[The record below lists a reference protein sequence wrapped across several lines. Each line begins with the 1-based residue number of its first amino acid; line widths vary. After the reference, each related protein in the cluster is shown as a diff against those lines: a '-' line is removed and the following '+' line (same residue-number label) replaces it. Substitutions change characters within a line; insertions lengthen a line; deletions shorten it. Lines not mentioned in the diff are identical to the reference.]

1 MASFNKVILMGN
13 LTRDPDVRA
22 TGATGMKVARIGIA
36 VNERR
41 RDRSGQMQDFPVFI
55 DVDAWD
61 KLAELCGQYLVKGSS
76 ILVEGRLQ
84 MDSWEKDGVKHQK
97 LKVRANTI
105 KFLPR
110 GERLA
115 GSPQQN
121 ASGQPDAFQ
130 PQQSQGSNDGDSDD
144 IPF

>member
-13 LTRDPDVRA
+13 LTRDPEVLA
-22 TGATGMKVARIGIA
+22 TGATGMKVARLRLA
-36 VNERR
+36 VSERR
-41 RDRSGQMQDFPVFI
+41 KDRNGQLQEFPVFV

-76 ILVEGRLQ
+76 ILVDGRLQ

-97 LKVRANTI
+97 LKVRASTI
-105 KFLPR
+105 KFLPK
-110 GERLA
+110 GDRLA
-115 GSPQQN
+115 GANQSSRPN
-121 ASGQPDAFQ
+121 GAVPPEMPVEPD
-130 PQQSQGSNDGDSDD
+130 DTD